1 MARGTVTK
9 QEYKEIVKMYNSLCG
24 AHQLWELW
32 QDSMTMFALSISST
46 VDSRFREKREAA
58 YMDIVHKY
66 TKEEMQVFPKILG
79 EIVRQLE
86 QNPEQDLLGDLYMQ
100 LDLGSH
106 WHGQFFTPYSVCAM
120 MAKMQLGQQQY
131 TVENVKPISVCDCA
145 CGGGALLIAAA
156 HEYRK
161 AIAHTGLSAQDYI
174 CLYAQDLS
182 QVSAMMCYVQLS
194 LQGYAAKVKLGDS
207 LMNPLTEQDDGSDIW
222 YTPMWFSDVWTLRRI
237 VQKLD
242 SCKPKK
248 QAEEIQLSLF

>member
-1 MARGTVTK
+1 MARGTVSK
-9 QEYKEIVKMYNSLCG
+9 QEYKDIVKMYNSLCG
-24 AHQLWELW
+24 THQLWELW

-46 VDSRFREKREAA
+46 VDGRYRDKREAA

-79 EIVRQLE
+79 EICLQLE

-106 WHGQFFTPYSVCAM
+106 WHGQFFTPYNICAM
-120 MAKMQLGQQQY
+120 MAKMQLRQQEY
-131 TVENVKPISVCDCA
+131 TIDNVKPITVCDCA

-161 AIAHTGLSAQDYI
+161 AIAHTGLNAQHYI

-194 LQGYAAKVKLGDS
+194 LLGYAAKVKLGDS
-207 LMNPLTEQDDGSDIW
+207 LMNPLVESDNGADIW
-222 YTPMWFSDVWTLRRI
+222 YTPMWFSDVWTIRRLI
-237 VQKLD
+237 GGMDKISVKAGQN
-242 SCKPKK
+242 
-248 QAEEIQLSLF
+248 I

>member
-1 MARGTVTK
+1 MVRGTVSK
-9 QEYKEIVKMYNSLCG
+9 PEYKEIARKYNSLCG

-32 QDSMTMFALSISST
+32 QDSMTMFALSISNT
-46 VDSRFREKREAA
+46 VDGRFRDKRGAA

-66 TKEEMQVFPKILG
+66 TKEEMQVFPQIFG
-79 EIVRQLE
+79 EIVIQLE
-86 QNPEQDLLGDLYMQ
+86 RNPEQDLLGDLYMQ

-106 WHGQFFTPYSVCAM
+106 WHGQFFTPYNVCAM
-120 MAKMQLGQQQY
+120 MAKMQLWHEDY
-131 TVENVKPISVCDCA
+131 TLDSVRPITVCDCA

-161 AIAHTGLSAQDYI
+161 AIANTGLNAQHYI

-207 LMNPLTEQDDGSDIW
+207 LLHPLTEQDNGADIW
-222 YTPMWFSDVWTLRRI
+222 YTPMWFSDVWSIRRLLGKMDK
-237 VQKLD
+237 VVMNHD
-242 SCKPKK
+242 
-248 QAEEIQLSLF
+248 